1 MPHLLERSPIEAVP
15 VQLDGDERLARTE
28 LRRQIAR
35 LERELTELFASAFPR
50 KRIEWD
56 VAPAGGPRLLGIGE
70 LEQIRDGLANRIA
83 DVRGVLGDRAYV
95 ETKNRELLERMI
107 AEPERFKWLRISNE
121 DIGEPGCQHWHSRP
135 RWGLL
140 GMLVGWWRVK
150 LSSGCP
156 L

>member
-1 MPHLLERSPIEAVP
+1 M
-15 VQLDGDERLARTE
+15 
-28 LRRQIAR
+28 
-35 LERELTELFASAFPR
+35 
-50 KRIEWD
+50 
-56 VAPAGGPRLLGIGE
+56 APAGGPRLLGMGE
-70 LEQIRDGLANRIA
+70 LEQIRDGLATRIA

-95 ETKNRELLERMI
+95 ETKNRELLEQML